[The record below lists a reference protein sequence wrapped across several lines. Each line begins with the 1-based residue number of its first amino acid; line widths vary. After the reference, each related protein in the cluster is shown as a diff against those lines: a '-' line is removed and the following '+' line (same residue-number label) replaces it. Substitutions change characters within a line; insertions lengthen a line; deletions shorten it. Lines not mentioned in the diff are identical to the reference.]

1 MKNITD
7 TLKNGFRIL
16 AIHRSNLKSFPVGV
30 VLASDGRQF
39 ATWLFSDNDTDTT
52 YGGNYFFESQTEVN
66 DPEGEAMQDY
76 INRIKI
82 INTKGAK

>member
-30 VLASDGRQF
+30 VLAEDGKQF
-39 ATWLFSDNDTDTT
+39 ATWLFKDNDTDT
-52 YGGNYFFESQTEVN
+52 
-66 DPEGEAMQDY
+66 
-76 INRIKI
+76 
-82 INTKGAK
+82 KGAK